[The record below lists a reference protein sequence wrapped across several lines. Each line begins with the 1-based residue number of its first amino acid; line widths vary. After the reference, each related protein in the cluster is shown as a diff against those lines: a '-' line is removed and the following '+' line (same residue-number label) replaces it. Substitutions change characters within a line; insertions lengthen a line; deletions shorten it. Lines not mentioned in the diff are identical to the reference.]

1 MNQAVVVDA
10 SVAVKWVLAEELTE
24 QARALLRES
33 ARRPILAPPH
43 LSSEVT
49 NALYQRVRTT
59 DPKKHISE
67 LEAQEALSHF
77 LRFRIEFSAP
87 AALYQQALGF
97 AQTHRLSHTYDSLY
111 VILAQLVGT
120 ELWTGDKR
128 LINAVGS
135 VAPWVRF
142 IGDYPLGT

>member
-10 SVAVKWVLAEELTE
+10 SVAVKWVLAEEFTE
-24 QARALLRES
+24 QARNLLRES
-33 ARRPILAPPH
+33 VRRPIVAPPL

-59 DPKKHISE
+59 DPKKQLSE
-67 LEAQEALSHF
+67 AEAQEALTHF
-77 LRFRIEFSAP
+77 LRFRIEFQAP
-87 AALYQQALGF
+87 AALYQQALRF
-97 AQTHRLSHTYDSLY
+97 AQTHHLSHTYDSLY

-128 LINAVGS
+128 LITAVGS
-135 VAPWVRF
+135 AAPWVRF
-142 IGDYPLGT
+142 IGEYPL

>member
-33 ARRPILAPPH
+33 VRRPILAPPH
-43 LSSEVT
+43 LTSEVT

-59 DPKKHISE
+59 DPTKHLSE
-67 LEAQEALSHF
+67 ADAQEALTHF
-77 LRFRIEFSAP
+77 LSFRIEFHAP
-87 AALYQQALGF
+87 AALYQQALIF
-97 AQTHRLSHTYDSLY
+97 AQTHHLSHTYDSLY
-111 VILAQLVGT
+111 VVLAQLTNT

-128 LINAVGS
+128 LITAVGS

-142 IGDYPLGT
+142 IGDYPLKE